1 MKLGDVILLGLT
13 IVGAY
18 VVGKKIL
25 TAVRKPV
32 SSGNDSVKVNMTD
45 AKVETESPVVVV
57 QPGISLNSNDFD
69 VVSWVQS

>member
-13 IVGAY
+13 IVGVY